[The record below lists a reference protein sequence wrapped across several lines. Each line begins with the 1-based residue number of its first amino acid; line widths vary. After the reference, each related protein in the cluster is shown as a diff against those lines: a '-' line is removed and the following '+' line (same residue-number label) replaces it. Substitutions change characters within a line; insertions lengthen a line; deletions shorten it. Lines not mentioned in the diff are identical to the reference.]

1 MKGKRRPVL
10 FVLAIIAAC
19 DLVFLTFPFSLEEF
33 LVSHCLSANNGSFDY
48 AKSSGLRENHVF
60 IPYRI
65 RRGRDKDFF
74 PASLAA
80 ILVTSV
86 GCHFSRCVS

>member
-1 MKGKRRPVL
+1 MIGKRRPVL

-19 DLVFLTFPFSLEEF
+19 DLVFLTFPFSLEF

-48 AKSSGLRENHVF
+48 AKSSDLRENHVF

-65 RRGRDKDFF
+65 RHGRDKDLF
-74 PASLAA
+74 PVSLAS